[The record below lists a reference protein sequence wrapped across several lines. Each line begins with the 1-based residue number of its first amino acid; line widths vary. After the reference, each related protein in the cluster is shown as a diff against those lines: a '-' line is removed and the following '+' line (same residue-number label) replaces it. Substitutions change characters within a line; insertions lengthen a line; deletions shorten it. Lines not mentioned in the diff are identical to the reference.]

1 MVDDEAPEDLL
12 LDETDKAS
20 LFASRLLR
28 QERRSD
34 RSIFPCKPENERWYE
49 MEFLEWTEDVS
60 EFLRV
65 VDEFGFDPAMESGGR
80 SSVA

>member
-49 MEFLEWTEDVS
+49 MEFLVWTEDVS
-60 EFLRV
+60 ESLRV
-65 VDEFGFDPAMESGGR
+65 ADEFAAMESGGR